1 MEVGYFKVKNP
12 ENQEFA
18 LSIYKSMVNIVGV
31 ANIESLVFD
40 NSHKGG
46 DYIFIFSDMDKID
59 KLSDLFR
66 KHKILLDFQLKTKEY
81 LDQENIPEVFNDPD
95 YREVLNNF
103 LIDNLSVD
111 NVLDKINKSGIQSLN
126 EMDHFVLKTK
136 KP

>member
-1 MEVGYFKVKNP
+1 
-12 ENQEFA
+12 
-18 LSIYKSMVNIVGV
+18 MVNIVGV

-46 DYIFIFSDMDKID
+46 DYIFIFSDMEKIN